1 MWQSQSRQHAD
12 LKQHLY
18 CETVQYSVD
27 EDRCTNPTVMEWPGS
42 CSIVLDRQK
51 QAGRPMS
58 GAVW

>member
-1 MWQSQSRQHAD
+1 MWQSQSRQHAV

-18 CETVQYSVD
+18 CETRTVD
-27 EDRCTNPTVMEWPGS
+27 EDRCDNPTVMEWPGS
-42 CSIVLDRQK
+42 CSVVPDRQK